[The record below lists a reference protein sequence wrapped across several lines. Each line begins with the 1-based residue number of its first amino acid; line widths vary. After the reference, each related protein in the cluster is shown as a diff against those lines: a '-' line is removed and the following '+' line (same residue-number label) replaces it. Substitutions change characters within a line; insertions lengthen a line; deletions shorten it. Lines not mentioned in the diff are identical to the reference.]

1 MARVVCRCHTIAS
14 MAKMLPSLL
23 SGVAVFLFVS
33 TSSSSDL
40 VVSQIRSHHK
50 DIAVWWTGNAG
61 WLIKSDDLL
70 IGTDLTLDNEEKL
83 QAPPVTASEIATDL
97 DVVFVTHHHSDHC
110 NPETLRVL
118 AQRGRC
124 TFVLPRPCLKEL
136 AGFDI
141 PSDRLV
147 VPEPLHPFTV
157 KGIRVEPIHAIHGNQ
172 EFTVLTR
179 EPDFVEKI
187 AHNCGYVFEIHG
199 KRFFQPG
206 DSVLTEEHL
215 SLQKIDVLFVSP
227 TVHNMYIDRSTLL
240 INHLQPAYIFP
251 QHFGTYKE
259 IEEELFWRRGYPDE
273 LKLQLTPELQHRY
286 HKLSQ
291 GQMFEIK

>member
-1 MARVVCRCHTIAS
+1 
-14 MAKMLPSLL
+14 MAKLL
-23 SGVAVFLFVS
+23 SLFLSGAAALLLVT
-33 TSSSSDL
+33 TSNATNL
-40 VVSQIRSHHK
+40 ILNQIHAHHK
-50 DIAVWWTGNAG
+50 GIAVWWAGNSG

-70 IGTDLTLDNEEKL
+70 IGTDLTLDSDEKV
-83 QAPPVTASEIATDL
+83 QPPPVTASEIAPDL

-110 NPETLRVL
+110 NPETLRALV
-118 AQRGRC
+118 QSGKC
-124 TFVLPRPCLKEL
+124 VFILPSPCLKEL
-136 AGFDI
+136 AGI
-141 PSDRLV
+141 HVPSDRLI

-172 EFTVLTR
+172 EFTILTR
-179 EPDFVEKI
+179 EPDFIEEI
-187 AHNCGYVFEIHG
+187 AHNCGYVFEIDG
-199 KRFFQPG
+199 KRFLEPG

-215 SLQKIDVLFVSP
+215 SLKKIDVLFVSP
-227 TVHNMYIDRSTLL
+227 TVHDMYIDRSTIL

-273 LKLQLTPELQHRY
+273 LKSGLTPELQRRY

-291 GQMFEIK
+291 GQMFQIE